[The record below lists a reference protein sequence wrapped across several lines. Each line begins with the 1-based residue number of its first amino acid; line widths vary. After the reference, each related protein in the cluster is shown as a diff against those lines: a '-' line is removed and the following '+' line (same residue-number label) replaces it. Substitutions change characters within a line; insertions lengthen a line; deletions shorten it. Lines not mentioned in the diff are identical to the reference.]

1 MISGEDKVHWFAKLK
16 HIQQD
21 LSSNSLAW
29 WMEEV
34 EVPSSPLSVWKAAL
48 RAPRCLVVIQTTQW
62 AWWQRILATNA
73 KESERTTRDHKG
85 GGCVY
90 VRLSTYTHL
99 ARAED
104 SARRLISIPNEC
116 VLPPS
121 DASCPPRCKCCSI
134 MQRTC
139 VFLAGEQCAH
149 GVFKSK
155 FEDRR
160 KN

>member
-1 MISGEDKVHWFAKLK
+1 
-16 HIQQD
+16 
-21 LSSNSLAW
+21 
-29 WMEEV
+29 MEEV
-34 EVPSSPLSVWKAAL
+34 EVPSFPLSLWKAAL
-48 RAPRCLVVIQTTQW
+48 RAPRRLVVIHTTQW
-62 AWWQRILATNA
+62 AWCQRILATNA

-90 VRLSTYTHL
+90 VRSSTYTHL

-104 SARRLISIPNEC
+104 SAPRLISIPNEC

-121 DASCPPRCKCCSI
+121 DGSCPPRCKCRSI

-139 VFLAGEQCAH
+139 VFLAGEQCAR

-155 FEDRR
+155 FEDKR